1 MRITDVALSTATPVS
16 TRPTARRTET
26 GGSSPTVVANAP
38 KASGA
43 QHPDEVAAAALQRAA
58 GAAQASRVVAAEN
71 QRASDSVRG
80 DIDPARVLQNA

>member
-1 MRITDVALSTATPVS
+1 MRITDVALSTSTPVS
-16 TRPTARRTET
+16 TRQTARRTDT
-26 GGSSPTVVANAP
+26 GATSPTMVASAP
-38 KASGA
+38 KTGGA

-80 DIDPARVLQNA
+80 DLDPARVLQRA